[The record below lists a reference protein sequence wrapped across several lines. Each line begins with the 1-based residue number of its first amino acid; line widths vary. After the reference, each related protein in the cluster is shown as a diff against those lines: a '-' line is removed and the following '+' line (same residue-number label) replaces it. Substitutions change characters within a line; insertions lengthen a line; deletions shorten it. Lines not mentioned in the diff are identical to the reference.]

1 MLSGSIKG
9 RAEQR
14 KRRGGGTQKN
24 RAINPEKQS
33 TQNTTQKNTESRT
46 RKINPEKQS

>member
-9 RAEQR
+9 RAE
-14 KRRGGGTQKN
+14 KKEGGGTQKN